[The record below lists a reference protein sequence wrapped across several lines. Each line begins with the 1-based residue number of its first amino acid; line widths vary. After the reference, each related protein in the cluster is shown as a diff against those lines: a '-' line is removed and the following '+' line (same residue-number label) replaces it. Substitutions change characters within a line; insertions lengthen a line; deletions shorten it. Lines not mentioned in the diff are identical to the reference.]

1 MTRKRFSEEDGL
13 GTEILFVEDFGL
25 ESQPAKAI
33 LITHLCYARHCEKR
47 EMKGRYPYQCFD
59 G

>member
-33 LITHLCYARHCEKR
+33 LITHLWVFWGHVT
-47 EMKGRYPYQCFD
+47 
-59 G
+59 

>member
-33 LITHLCYARHCEKR
+33 LITHLCYARLVRSALVHR
-47 EMKGRYPYQCFD
+47 LIV
-59 G
+59 